1 MRIRTAVTLIFHKVP
16 VFVQIPGINKYIE
29 KEPRT
34 DQIIYPI
41 RRMSEGLQIQYFCLI
56 SNNKTVEII
65 LRT

>member
-34 DQIIYPI
+34 DQKDV
-41 RRMSEGLQIQYFCLI
+41 RRIT
-56 SNNKTVEII
+56 NTVFLPHIKQ
-65 LRT
+65 